1 MADRNT
7 LAVRSNVASVLAAW
21 LTAPGEMN
29 ATRREYA
36 ELLDNGNAVAIAAG
50 PDESAAL
57 TIHRIE
63 RHKAPTVILATII
76 DGDPVVGALHV
87 TDDLPEGRTC
97 FDVPGG
103 FTVRD
108 WVLRMQEHPNKE
120 SFTAEGR
127 EFAAVIG
134 SLSPVV
140 AA

>member
-7 LAVRSNVASVLAAW
+7 LAIRSNVASVLAAW
-21 LTAPGEMN
+21 LTAPGELNDM
-29 ATRREYA
+29 RREYA
-36 ELLDNGNAVAIAAG
+36 DLLDRGDAIAIVAG

-63 RHKAPTVILATII
+63 RHKVPTVILATMI
-76 DGDPVVGALHV
+76 DGEPVVGALQV
-87 TDDLPEGRTC
+87 TDDLPEGRTR

-103 FTVRD
+103 FTVRE
-108 WVLRMQEHPNKE
+108 WIRRMQEHPNME
-120 SFTAEGR
+120 SFTAEGL